1 MIRTLRLDLS
11 DVLPE
16 LTDPSDPCIGRL
28 ARELCSC
35 RGILGAHVITPV
47 ASGRPRL
54 CVHFDPAAASE
65 AEVTRRLN
73 DAAARVHGQVGHL
86 VLPIRVVAVED
97 AGRRVERQLKD
108 IEGVIGA
115 SASLAAQRVRVE
127 FDRSRTDAD
136 RVRSAVR
143 RLKLDANG
151 VRARPSFVR
160 RNRELLT
167 SLLAGVVLVV
177 AFTGERWMGLPAPL
191 TLVLYGVTYALGGF
205 GLLWQTLRSIT
216 RGHVHFDIDLL
227 MLLAAA
233 GAAAIGEFA
242 EGALLLFLFAL
253 ANALEH
259 YALGR
264 ARNAI
269 AALGELAPAYARVIR
284 GRSEELVPVED
295 VPTGTRVLVRP
306 GERIPVDGRVD
317 VGQSAVNQAPITG
330 ESVPVDKAPGD
341 DVFAGTVNG
350 EGAIEVTTT
359 RAPGDRTLD
368 RIITLVAEAQTQKAP
383 TQNLTERF
391 ERVFVP
397 FVLVADA
404 LLIVVPPLAGWWTWD
419 RSIYTG
425 MAMLTGASPC
435 ALALGTPAAVLAG
448 IAQAARRGVLIKG
461 GAHLENLAGI
471 KALAVDKTGTITTG
485 RPEVT
490 DVVPL
495 DAAPDG
501 VLRVAAAVERQS
513 QHPLAAAIVR
523 HAEGSLITAP
533 DASPMESVTARGVR
547 ATVEGELVEIG
558 SLRMWDDGVTVPD
571 TVRSAALTL
580 QEAGRSVVIVKHGT
594 RWLGVI
600 GVADRPR
607 PDVHKTVTALQV
619 LGVRPIVMLTGDNR
633 GVGEAIAREVGI
645 DEVRAD
651 LLPEDKVEALR
662 TLRRRYGDIAM
673 VGDGVN
679 DAPALAQAT
688 VGIAMGA
695 AGTAA
700 ALEAADVALM
710 NDDLGQMVF
719 AIGLARRTRR
729 IIRQNLAIALG
740 VIAVLM
746 VATVSGLVGLG
757 VAVFFHEGS
766 TLVVIANALRLLTYV
781 GPDLHRLHAPAATPS
796 RTDGPLV
803 TDSASR

>member
-1 MIRTLRLDLS
+1 MTRTQRLDLS
-11 DVLPE
+11 DLLPE
-16 LTDPSDPCIGRL
+16 LTDPSDPCVLRL
-28 ARELCSC
+28 THELSV
-35 RGILGAHVITPV
+35 RHDVLGAHVITPL

-54 CVHFDPAAASE
+54 CVHYNPGAVSE
-65 AEVTRRLN
+65 AALTRAIRT
-73 DAAARVHGQVGHL
+73 AAARIHGRFGHV
-86 VLPIRVVAVED
+86 VLPVHVVAAED
-97 AGRRVERQLKD
+97 AAGRIERQIRD
-108 IEGVIGA
+108 VDGVLGA
-115 SASLAAQRVRVE
+115 TANLAAQRVRVE
-127 FDRSRTDAD
+127 FDRSVTDAD
-136 RVRSAVR
+136 RIRSAIQA
-143 RLKLDANG
+143 LKLDGEAT
-151 VRARPSFVR
+151 RAGTSFVR
-160 RNRELLT
+160 RNRELVV
-167 SLLAGVVLVV
+167 SLLAGVALLV
-177 AFTGERWMGLPAPL
+177 AWIGDTWLGLPSWL
-191 TLVLYGVTYALGGF
+191 TLALYGLAYALGGS
-205 GLLWQTLRSIT
+205 GLVWQTLKGLL
-216 RGHVHFDIDLL
+216 RGQFQFDIDLL
-227 MLLAAA
+227 MLLAAT

-253 ANALEH
+253 AHALEH

-269 AALGELAPAYARVIR
+269 AALGELVPAYARVIR
-284 GRSEELVPVED
+284 GSAEDLVPVED
-295 VPTGTRVLVRP
+295 VVTGTHVLVRP
-306 GERIPVDGRVD
+306 GERIPVDGTIHT
-317 VGQSAVNQAPITG
+317 GQSAIDQAPITG
-330 ESVPVDKAPGD
+330 ESVPVDKGPGD

-350 EGAIEVTTT
+350 EGAIEVITT
-359 RAPGDRTLD
+359 RASGDRTLD

-397 FVLVADA
+397 VVLVLDA
-404 LLIVVPPLAGWWTWD
+404 LLIVVPPLVGWWDWST
-419 RSIYTG
+419 SIYTG
-425 MAMLTGASPC
+425 MSMLVGASPC

-490 DVVPL
+490 DVIGI
-495 DAAPDG
+495 DATSDG

-513 QHPLAAAIVR
+513 QHPLAAAVVR
-523 HAEGSLITAP
+523 HAAAAGLALP

-547 ATVEGELVEIG
+547 ATVEGALVEIG
-558 SLRMWDDGVTVPD
+558 SLRMWNDSLAVPD
-571 TVRSAALTL
+571 SVGAAVAAL
-580 QEAGRSVVIVKHGT
+580 QQAGRSVVVVRHGA

-600 GVADRPR
+600 GMADRPR
-607 PDVHKTVTALQV
+607 PSVRAVITALRSF
-619 LGVRPIVMLTGDNR
+619 GVWPVVMLTGDNR

-662 TLRRRYGDIAM
+662 VLRRRHGDIAM

-710 NDDLGQMVF
+710 NDDLGQVVF
-719 AIGLARRTRR
+719 AVGLARRTRT
-729 IIRQNLAIALG
+729 IIRQNLVIALG
-740 VIAVLM
+740 VIGILM
-746 VATVSGLVGLG
+746 VVTVSGLVGLG

-766 TLVVIANALRLLTYV
+766 TLVVIANALRLLAYT
-781 GPDLHRLHAPAATPS
+781 GSDRPTGSAT
-796 RTDGPLV
+796 R
-803 TDSASR
+803 

>member
-1 MIRTLRLDLS
+1 MTRTLRLDLS
-11 DVLPE
+11 ELLPE
-16 LTDPSDPCIGRL
+16 LTDPFDPNIPRL
-28 ARELCSC
+28 TREL
-35 RGILGAHVITPV
+35 RGRHGVLGAHVITPV
-47 ASGRPRL
+47 SSGRPRL
-54 CVHFDPAAASE
+54 CVHFRPGSISDADLAREIRAAAAGIHGRFGHIVFPIRIVA
-65 AEVTRRLN
+65 AEDATRR
-73 DAAARVHGQVGHL
+73 
-86 VLPIRVVAVED
+86 I
-97 AGRRVERQLKD
+97 ERQIRD
-108 IEGVIGA
+108 IDGVLGA
-115 SASLAAQRVRVE
+115 SVNLAAQHVRVG
-127 FDRSRTDAD
+127 FDRSVTDAD
-136 RVRSAVR
+136 RIRSAVR
-143 RLKLDANG
+143 SLKLGVNG
-151 VRARPSFVR
+151 APATTSRLR
-160 RNRELLT
+160 RNRELIV
-167 SLLAGVVLVV
+167 SLLAGLVLMV
-177 AFTGERWMGLPAPL
+177 AWTGGRWFGLPLWL
-191 TLVLYGVTYALGGF
+191 TLVLYAVTYTLGGA
-205 GLLWQTLRSIT
+205 GLLWQTLKGLF
-216 RGHVHFDIDLL
+216 RGHFQFDIDLL
-227 MLLAAA
+227 MLLAAI

-253 ANALEH
+253 AHALEQ

-269 AALGELAPAYARVIR
+269 AALGELVPAYARVIR
-284 GRSEELVPVED
+284 GRAEDLVPVED
-295 VPTGTRVLVRP
+295 VVTGTRVLVRP
-306 GERIPVDGRVD
+306 GERIPVDGTID
-317 VGQSAVNQAPITG
+317 AGQSAVDQAPITG
-330 ESVPVDKAPGD
+330 ESVPVDKGPGD

-350 EGAIEVTTT
+350 EGAIEVITT
-359 RAPGDRTLD
+359 RASGDRTLD

-397 FVLVADA
+397 VVLILDVM
-404 LLIVVPPLAGWWTWD
+404 LIVVPPLVGWWDWST
-419 RSIYTG
+419 SIYTG
-425 MAMLTGASPC
+425 MSMLVGASPC

-471 KALAVDKTGTITTG
+471 RALAVDKTGTITTG

-490 DVVPL
+490 DVVGI
-495 DAAPDG
+495 DG
-501 VLRVAAAVERQS
+501 TPQELLRVAAAVERQS
-513 QHPLAAAIVR
+513 QHPLAAAVVR
-523 HAEGSLITAP
+523 HSAAAGLTVP

-558 SLRMWDDGVTVPD
+558 SLRMWNGRTTVPD
-571 TVRSAALTL
+571 TVRAAAAAQ
-580 QEAGRSVVIVKHGT
+580 QEAGRSVVVVRHGV

-607 PDVHKTVTALQV
+607 TGVRATIAALRS
-619 LGVRPIVMLTGDNR
+619 LGVRPVVMLTGDNQ

-662 TLRRRYGDIAM
+662 ALRRRHGDIAM

-710 NDDLGQMVF
+710 NDDLGQVVF
-719 AIGLARRTRR
+719 AIGLARRTRT
-729 IIRQNLAIALG
+729 IIRQNLVIALG
-740 VIAVLM
+740 VIGILM
-746 VATVSGLVGLG
+746 VATVSGVVGLG

-766 TLVVIANALRLLTYV
+766 TLVVIANALRLLAY
-781 GPDLHRLHAPAATPS
+781 
-796 RTDGPLV
+796 DGSGGL
-803 TDSASR
+803 TGSASR